1 MTTKPFKPI
10 IFNKS
15 KYSTSLLRKMI
26 KLANFTIGCKGPV
39 VFKITPGS
47 KISVSGEAT
56 RTSKFSMKN
65 NISNKCPLGEIL
77 ETTGGWISICPPK
90 VSSENYLIHTAEQLF
105 STIVHELKHVFDF
118 QTDETYHWDWDV
130 RHSSSERRRRQNWS
144 KRPQEIRAQK
154 QEKDSLHFLNA
165 NPKYKVAFENLIID
179 FAVAMSEK
187 PWR

>member
-1 MTTKPFKPI
+1 MATKPFKPV

-15 KYSTSLLRKMI
+15 KYSTHLLRKMI

-56 RTSKFSMKN
+56 RSSKFSMKN
-65 NISNKCPLGEIL
+65 NISNKCSIGEIL

-90 VSSENYLIHTAEQLF
+90 IASENYLIQTTEQLF

-118 QTDETYHWDWDV
+118 QTDKICGWDWDLKP
-130 RHSSSERRRRQNWS
+130 SSSERRRRQNWS
-144 KRPQEIRAQK
+144 KRPQEIRARQ

-165 NPKYKVAFENLIID
+165 NPKYKIALENLIID
-179 FAVAMSEK
+179 LAIEMNK
-187 PWR
+187 NP

>member
-15 KYSTSLLRKMI
+15 KYSTDLLRKMI

-56 RTSKFSMKN
+56 RIPKFSMKN
-65 NISNKCPLGEIL
+65 NISKKFSADQHI

-90 VSSENYLIHTAEQLF
+90 VASENYLIQTTEQLF

-118 QTDETYHWDWDV
+118 QMGLGSET
-130 RHSSSERRRRQNWS
+130 
-144 KRPQEIRAQK
+144 
-154 QEKDSLHFLNA
+154 F
-165 NPKYKVAFENLIID
+165 F
-179 FAVAMSEK
+179 
-187 PWR
+187 